1 MASRAWRALGRGSVL
16 GTLRADVKRATREVL
31 LVGPWIDDH
40 VAAAVVEACA
50 PAVALRVLT
59 RPIESSSP
67 GFASHA
73 AAAAARFAGRANTEV
88 RTLERLHAK
97 VAVIDGRIGYV
108 GSANWYRFSL
118 EESFEVVVRAE
129 LDDLGGLADELA
141 SLWDQ
146 AERLEARAG
155 RQPASPRAT
164 GIGYREEVVDPV
176 AAAVLAQ
183 VPGAFVIGRRRGR

>member
-67 GFASHA
+67 GFASLA
-73 AAAAARFAGRANTEV
+73 AAAAARFAGRAQDE
-88 RTLERLHAK
+88 A
-97 VAVIDGRIGYV
+97 IV
-108 GSANWYRFSL
+108 GL
-118 EESFEVVVRAE
+118 P
-129 LDDLGGLADELA
+129 
-141 SLWDQ
+141 
-146 AERLEARAG
+146 AERNFQETVCPDRHG
-155 RQPASPRAT
+155 PR
-164 GIGYREEVVDPV
+164 
-176 AAAVLAQ
+176 
-183 VPGAFVIGRRRGR
+183 